1 MGVAL
6 RTCGGFGAR
15 AWLVRLGRGH
25 ARPIAPHA
33 PAPTRTSPAD
43 YDAVFMAN
51 TRLTS
56 RAAAWVV
63 QWGPILPLLVAEFIL
78 WTGFGALLPVM
89 PLYFTEH
96 GVPIALLGVV
106 IAAWPAARLI
116 TEPLFGMLADRTA
129 RVPLMVGG
137 LVLAAASVGSMALWA
152 SPVAFIALRA
162 LSGLG
167 TAMYDPAARGY
178 LTDATPAER
187 RGEVFGLYNAA
198 QQGGILLGPAIGG
211 LGTALAGGY
220 QFVLVF
226 SAVMTILAAIAV
238 ATRVRE
244 LRGPHAEPFPAL
256 GLSEFP
262 GGPMPETGPGT
273 TAADLPAQPSS
284 SAPPAAG
291 VQPRSLRNRF
301 ILAAVLVNMAGYFGG
316 GLYETIWG
324 LFVLDRG
331 GSVVL
336 VGATFATFGLTTI
349 LVSPIGGR
357 IVDRRGPYP
366 FVVGGLLVMVVTML
380 IYPFSP
386 TFLYI
391 PLVAIEAI
399 GFSFLG
405 PATYTVIARGTP
417 VGQSSTAQGLVGSA
431 GTVGTIVAALATGV
445 LAAIDL
451 NAPFFAGA
459 AVIAILL
466 VVVLASSGR
475 LLRSMRPILP

>member
-1 MGVAL
+1 
-6 RTCGGFGAR
+6 
-15 AWLVRLGRGH
+15 
-25 ARPIAPHA
+25 
-33 PAPTRTSPAD
+33 
-43 YDAVFMAN
+43 MAT
-51 TRLTS
+51 TRLTR

-63 QWGPILPLLVAEFIL
+63 QWGPILPLLAAEFIL

-116 TEPLFGMLADRTA
+116 TEPLFGILADRTA

-137 LVLAAASVGSMALWA
+137 LLLAAASVGSMALWA
-152 SPVAFIALRA
+152 SPVAFIVLRA

-226 SAVMTILAAIAV
+226 SAVMTTLAAIAV

-244 LRGPHAEPFPAL
+244 LRGPHAKPFPAL

-262 GGPMPETGPGT
+262 GGPMPEAAIEATGRIDATGRAAPAGRSAPAVVPDMGSG
-273 TAADLPAQPSS
+273 TAAHELPAPPPSAARPSAAPDS
-284 SAPPAAG
+284 SAG
-291 VQPRSLRNRF
+291 RPRSLRNRF
-301 ILAAVLVNMAGYFGG
+301 ILAAVLVNIAGYFGG

-391 PLVAIEAI
+391 PLVAVEAI

-417 VGQSSTAQGLVGSA
+417 VGKSSTAQGLVGSA

-451 NAPFFAGA
+451 NAPFFVGA

-466 VVVLASSGR
+466 VIVLGSSGR